1 MDDTIISGTSLT
13 ILERLDNLMG
23 EESTILVDLNDKK
36 EKSEKKK
43 AKKEAVVDTDNK
55 KIVEIK
61 TEVESLETQCRKLS
75 NALSNLRTDEFKD
88 LINVLNLAFDP
99 DTDLDKMNTKL
110 PLQINKRDKKIEDL
124 TNEVEK
130 NKKEILECEDS
141 ISELGIRISEAIQNQ
156 KRLIEL
162 IQLSRSGDVNK
173 TRDEV
178 VSVLKNVGFDD
189 NDAKTA
195 AKLVMFPEEELIPF
209 FKDSKLDDINDDI
222 FKQTIDSMMNDD
234 GSKKEKTEEPQEN
247 HEEVKEELKPEEA
260 KEDEAVVLEEKED
273 TLNVL
278 DNDEVFT
285 DDFKLDEENAPI
297 SLDELDHTFDN
308 PLEETAVTE
317 TSEKEETTEN
327 EKVTSDKLSEEE
339 AKELLRGIG
348 KTDSDIKLVDNLL
361 SDYTKTD
368 FEMMINTLNEYGV
381 DLKKVPLLA
390 YKSGITNFTANL
402 DTLNNYGYELDGSE
416 LEKFSA
422 TLYLTLPVDF
432 KINLET
438 LKNYKFDLRKNNS
451 KLALKVLAMEPK
463 KLVENIDLLLEYGE
477 EEFIRSDVS
486 VLACNCK
493 DILERILFCKANG
506 IPYYEAKNDKVYY
519 RAFIYDKKLLDELVE
534 KKLDLNSVV
543 TNKINN
549 DNLSQI
555 VGTEY
560 IELLDK
566 FYNSADY
573 VSGDNASN
581 DEAYF
586 KYNSIVNQINNI
598 FTMNGDV
605 YVIANMLYSIN
616 NVKRNLM
623 YLVNNSSISDKDMMM
638 LAMLYNSHQSLEEMN
653 QYIQM
658 IEG

>member
-222 FKQTIDSMMNDD
+222 FKQTIDSMMNAD
-234 GSKKEKTEEPQEN
+234 GSKEEKTSKLEES
-247 HEEVKEELKPEEA
+247 HEDVKEDSKVEET

-285 DDFKLDEENAPI
+285 DDLKLDEENAPI

-308 PLEETAVTE
+308 SLEENKV
-317 TSEKEETTEN
+317 EETKKIE
-327 EKVTSDKLSEEE
+327 EVTSDKLSEEE
-339 AKELLRGIG
+339 ALELLRGIG
-348 KTDSDIKLVDNLL
+348 KADDDIKLVDNLL
-361 SDYTKTD
+361 SNYTKTD
-368 FEMMINTLNEYGV
+368 FEMMINILNEYGV

-432 KINLET
+432 KTNLET

-451 KLALKVLAMEPK
+451 KLALKVLAMAPK

-493 DILERILFCKANG
+493 DVLERILFCKANG

-555 VGTEY
+555 VGKEY

>member
-178 VSVLKNVGFDD
+178 VSVLKNVGFDE
-189 NDAKTA
+189 NDAKAA

-234 GSKKEKTEEPQEN
+234 GSKEEKIDEPQEN

-327 EKVTSDKLSEEE
+327 EEVTSDKLTVEE

-432 KINLET
+432 KTNLET

-451 KLALKVLAMEPK
+451 KLALKVLAMAPK

-555 VGTEY
+555 VGKEY

>member
-234 GSKKEKTEEPQEN
+234 GSKEEKTEEPQEN

-308 PLEETAVTE
+308 SLEENKV
-317 TSEKEETTEN
+317 EETKKIE
-327 EKVTSDKLSEEE
+327 EVTSDKLTVEE

-432 KINLET
+432 KTNLET

-477 EEFIRSDVS
+477 EEFIRSDV
-486 VLACNCK
+486 V
-493 DILERILFCKANG
+493 
-506 IPYYEAKNDKVYY
+506 
-519 RAFIYDKKLLDELVE
+519 
-534 KKLDLNSVV
+534 
-543 TNKINN
+543 KI
-549 DNLSQI
+549 
-555 VGTEY
+555 
-560 IELLDK
+560 
-566 FYNSADY
+566 F
-573 VSGDNASN
+573 
-581 DEAYF
+581 
-586 KYNSIVNQINNI
+586 
-598 FTMNGDV
+598 
-605 YVIANMLYSIN
+605 
-616 NVKRNLM
+616 
-623 YLVNNSSISDKDMMM
+623 
-638 LAMLYNSHQSLEEMN
+638 
-653 QYIQM
+653 
-658 IEG
+658 

>member
-222 FKQTIDSMMNDD
+222 FKQTIDSMMNDE
-234 GSKKEKTEEPQEN
+234 GSKEEKTEEPQEN

-317 TSEKEETTEN
+317 TKEQEETKKTE
-327 EKVTSDKLSEEE
+327 EVTSDKLSEEE
-339 AKELLRGIG
+339 ALELLRGIG
-348 KTDSDIKLVDNLL
+348 KADDDIKLVDNLL

-432 KINLET
+432 KTNLET

-555 VGTEY
+555 VGKEY

-566 FYNSADY
+566 FYNSDNY

>member
-43 AKKEAVVDTDNK
+43 AKKEDVVDTDNK

-61 TEVESLETQCRKLS
+61 TEVENLETQCRKLS

-222 FKQTIDSMMNDD
+222 FKQTIDSMMNED
-234 GSKKEKTEEPQEN
+234 GSKEEEKTEEPQEN
-247 HEEVKEELKPEEA
+247 PEEVKEELKPEED

-308 PLEETAVTE
+308 PLEDTAVTE
-317 TSEKEETTEN
+317 TSEKEE
-327 EKVTSDKLSEEE
+327 VTSDKLTVEE

-348 KTDSDIKLVDNLL
+348 KTDSDMELVDNLL
-361 SDYTKTD
+361 NDYTKTD

-432 KINLET
+432 KTNLET

-486 VLACNCK
+486 VLASNCK
-493 DILERILFCKANG
+493 DVLERILFCKANG
-506 IPYYEAKNDKVYY
+506 IPYYETKNDKVYY

-555 VGTEY
+555 VGKEY

-573 VSGDNASN
+573 VRGDNASN